1 MIQCNAL
8 ELRMEI
14 WCDIQKSKQK
24 QKTISIDLFWNA
36 CELLTTKLIK
46 LGTSVWLSAQQ
57 NRKCN
62 SNNIDKSIDLWHC
75 KYILNSKRYLC
86 AIHLLICRRMS
97 CCCSFLPD
105 FCASIFPLLHL
116 FVGGASLNPFYHYLI
131 SSFASTF
138 STPLLLLY
146 IK

>member
-14 WCDIQKSKQK
+14 WCDIQKFETK

-131 SSFASTF
+131 YVHFFNPPPSSCISN
-138 STPLLLLY
+138 S
-146 IK
+146 